1 MSALIQLPLDIP
13 EVQVLSTECRP
24 DGTLLLQVASP
35 RQGTYCSQCGRESHP
50 FHGYDRPIQL
60 RHLPILGR
68 PVYLEIRSKRYRCR
82 HCEGRPTTTQRCDG
96 YEPNS
101 PHTQAFEKWILR
113 NLVNS
118 TVADVSHKSGLGP
131 DAVEGILGRWVSTT
145 VDWSQFTTLEIL
157 GIDEMALTRGHGNY
171 VAVISTRDTQGQ
183 VVILAVLPDRLKVTV
198 QALLESIPA
207 PLKATIQTVCTDR
220 YDGDV
225 NAVYEA
231 LPGVTVVVDRFQVA
245 QSYHDRV
252 DQLRQQELKRLQQ
265 ELPAAAYEPLT
276 GLRWVVRQDWTGLSE
291 EDPQRLLPLFHQ
303 SPALEQAYG
312 LRQVLT
318 GIFNSPFTK
327 ARATDAIAGWCE
339 QVRASGLR
347 CFDGFL
353 TTVAN
358 WREEITN
365 YFRQR
370 QNSGFVEGLNNKLK
384 VLKRRCYGLDS
395 VKTLFQRLRLDLEGY
410 RWFGMG

>member
-1 MSALIQLPLDIP
+1 MPTLIQLPLDIP
-13 EVQVLSTECRP
+13 DVEVLSTELRP
-24 DGTLLLQVASP
+24 DGTLLIKVEST
-35 RQGTYCSQCGRESHP
+35 RQGACCSRCGHETHH

-60 RHLPILGR
+60 RHLPILER
-68 PVYLEIRSKRYRCR
+68 QVYLEIRPKRYRCPY
-82 HCEGRPTTTQRCDG
+82 CEGRPTTTQRCDW

-101 PHTQAFEKWILR
+101 PHTKAFEKWVLR
-113 NLVNS
+113 SLVNS
-118 TVADVSHKSGLGP
+118 TVADVSDKLGLGP

-145 VDWSQFTTLEIL
+145 VDWSRLTTLETL
-157 GIDEMALTRGHGNY
+157 GIDEIALTRGHGNY
-171 VAVISTRDTQGQ
+171 VAVISTRDAQGQ
-183 VVILAVLPDRLKVTV
+183 VSVLAVLPDRLKATV
-198 QALLESIPA
+198 KAFLEAIPA

-220 YDGDV
+220 YDGYT
-225 NAVYEA
+225 NAAYEA
-231 LPGVTVVVDRFQVA
+231 LPGVTVVVDRFHVA
-245 QSYHDRV
+245 QSYHDGV
-252 DQLRQQELKRLQQ
+252 DQLRKQELKRLQQ
-265 ELPAAAYEPLT
+265 ELPEAEYEPLK
-276 GLRWVVRQDWTGLSE
+276 GLLWVVRQDWTVLSE
-291 EDPQRLLPLFHQ
+291 EDQNRLLPLFRY
-303 SPALEQAYG
+303 SPALEQAYC

-327 ARATDAIAGWCE
+327 DRATAAIEGWCE

-353 TTVAN
+353 TTVTN

-365 YFRQR
+365 YFLKR

-410 RWFGMG
+410 RLFGTG